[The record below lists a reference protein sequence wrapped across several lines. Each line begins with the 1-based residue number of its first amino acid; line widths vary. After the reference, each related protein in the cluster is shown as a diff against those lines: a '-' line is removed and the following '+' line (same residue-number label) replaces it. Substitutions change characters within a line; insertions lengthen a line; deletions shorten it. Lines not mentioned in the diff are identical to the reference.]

1 MRRLPTAKSENNL
14 CYLLQIFLLKLSSQ
28 RMLTYFVQE
37 SIIELMTSCLG
48 GWDSAALFMLNKQ
61 QIYFFV
67 KSQPAKQEVSHT
79 SHFTVS

>member
-1 MRRLPTAKSENNL
+1 
-14 CYLLQIFLLKLSSQ
+14 
-28 RMLTYFVQE
+28 MLTYFVQE

>member
-1 MRRLPTAKSENNL
+1 
-14 CYLLQIFLLKLSSQ
+14 
-28 RMLTYFVQE
+28 MLTYFVQE

-67 KSQPAKQEVSHT
+67 KSQPAKQEVSNT